1 MQSLDRSLPRGSIRP
16 SLDSDISI
24 RPIDRDQFDLYLLE
38 LDLVFEM
45 FMIVGF
51 IVKRKLISRMSYV
64 YIISKIKFYILSS
77 TDGIYRELISKGNLE
92 RSFSFNNLRSTD
104 G

>member
-64 YIISKIKFYILSS
+64 YIISKIEFYILSS

>member
-51 IVKRKLISRMSYV
+51 IVKRKLISRMSDV

>member
-51 IVKRKLISRMSYV
+51 IVKLISRMSYV

>member
-1 MQSLDRSLPRGSIRP
+1 
-16 SLDSDISI
+16 
-24 RPIDRDQFDLYLLE
+24 
-38 LDLVFEM
+38 M

-64 YIISKIKFYILSS
+64 YIISKIEFYILSS
-77 TDGIYRELISKGNLE
+77 TDGIYRELISNLE

>member
-38 LDLVFEM
+38 LDLVLEM

-64 YIISKIKFYILSS
+64 YIISKIEFYILSS

>member
-1 MQSLDRSLPRGSIRP
+1 MQSFDRSLPRGSIRP

-64 YIISKIKFYILSS
+64 YIISKIEFYILSS